1 MMKVRKFIIPA
12 AALAAACIFSAC
24 SGSGATETT
33 AAATE
38 AAAETSAAES
48 SEAAETTAAE
58 EGAEAESS
66 EAGSSE
72 GAQAMDTDSLELIT
86 AISKVAPVKPEVLGE
101 VSLGE
106 YTGLDLTAPKAAEVT
121 DEEVNTYI
129 ETNILPSYPVEIV
142 DGEVQEGDTAT
153 INFVGSIDGVEF
165 PGGSGTDYPLVIGS
179 GAFIPGFEE
188 QLIGGHYGETINVN
202 VTFPEDYGN
211 EDLNG
216 KAALFVCDINKI
228 ERPRT
233 MAQIDDEFVKEITN
247 GDYETVDGLREFLK
261 KGMQTMN
268 DSEAKEGLADAI
280 LTKVLETSE
289 VEPSQEA
296 IDWQKDIYIRTY
308 DNALSRA
315 YGMSLASMIQMYGQT
330 YEEFRDSLT
339 EGATDA
345 AKRAAVIYAI
355 AEKEGLKVTD
365 EAIAAYAEEFG
376 YDNVEA
382 LTEAT
387 SESELEL
394 AVLSNLV
401 TEFVAEHSSVTYTEA
416 AAETE
421 AGE

>member
-330 YEEFRDSLT
+330 YEEFRDGLT

>member
-66 EAGSSE
+66 EAESSE
-72 GAQAMDTDSLELIT
+72 GAQALDTDSLELIT

-106 YTGLDLTAPKAAEVT
+106 YTGLDLTAPKAATVT
-121 DEEVNTYI
+121 DEEVDTYI

-202 VTFPEDYGN
+202 VTFPEDYSN
-211 EDLNG
+211 EDLKG
-216 KAALFVCDINKI
+216 KDALFVCDINKI

-233 MAQIDDEFVKEITN
+233 MAQIDDEFVEEITS
-247 GDYETVDGLREFLK
+247 GDYSTVDGLREFLK
-261 KGMQTMN
+261 KGLQTMN

-330 YEEFRDSLT
+330 YEEFRDGLT

-401 TEFVAEHSSVTYTEA
+401 TEFVAEHSNVTYTEA
-416 AAETE
+416 AEETE

>member
-66 EAGSSE
+66 EAESSE
-72 GAQAMDTDSLELIT
+72 GAQALDTDSLELIT

-106 YTGLDLTAPKAAEVT
+106 YTGLDLTAPKAATVT
-121 DEEVNTYI
+121 DEEVDTYI

-202 VTFPEDYGN
+202 VTF
-211 EDLNG
+211 
-216 KAALFVCDINKI
+216 
-228 ERPRT
+228 
-233 MAQIDDEFVKEITN
+233 
-247 GDYETVDGLREFLK
+247 
-261 KGMQTMN
+261 
-268 DSEAKEGLADAI
+268 
-280 LTKVLETSE
+280 
-289 VEPSQEA
+289 
-296 IDWQKDIYIRTY
+296 
-308 DNALSRA
+308 
-315 YGMSLASMIQMYGQT
+315 
-330 YEEFRDSLT
+330 
-339 EGATDA
+339 
-345 AKRAAVIYAI
+345 
-355 AEKEGLKVTD
+355 
-365 EAIAAYAEEFG
+365 
-376 YDNVEA
+376 
-382 LTEAT
+382 
-387 SESELEL
+387 
-394 AVLSNLV
+394 
-401 TEFVAEHSSVTYTEA
+401 
-416 AAETE
+416 
-421 AGE
+421 

>member
-121 DEEVNTYI
+121 DEDVNTYI

>member
-24 SGSGATETT
+24 SGSGTTETT

-58 EGAEAESS
+58 EGTEAESS
-66 EAGSSE
+66 EAESSE

-106 YTGLDLTAPKAAEVT
+106 YIGLDLTAPKAAEVT
-121 DEEVNTYI
+121 DGEVDTYI

-179 GAFIPGFEE
+179 GAFIPGFED

-216 KAALFVCDINKI
+216 KDALFVCDINKI

-233 MAQIDDEFVKEITN
+233 MAQIDDEFVEEITN
-247 GDYETVDGLREFLK
+247 GDYNTVDGLREFLK

-330 YEEFRDSLT
+330 YDEFRDSLT

-401 TEFVAEHSSVTYTEA
+401 TEFVAENSNVTYTEA
-416 AAETE
+416 AEETE

>member
-1 MMKVRKFIIPA
+1 M
-12 AALAAACIFSAC
+12 
-24 SGSGATETT
+24 
-33 AAATE
+33 
-38 AAAETSAAES
+38 
-48 SEAAETTAAE
+48 
-58 EGAEAESS
+58 
-66 EAGSSE
+66 
-72 GAQAMDTDSLELIT
+72 
-86 AISKVAPVKPEVLGE
+86 
-101 VSLGE
+101 
-106 YTGLDLTAPKAAEVT
+106 
-121 DEEVNTYI
+121 
-129 ETNILPSYPVEIV
+129 
-142 DGEVQEGDTAT
+142 
-153 INFVGSIDGVEF
+153 
-165 PGGSGTDYPLVIGS
+165 
-179 GAFIPGFEE
+179 
-188 QLIGGHYGETINVN
+188 
-202 VTFPEDYGN
+202 
-211 EDLNG
+211 
-216 KAALFVCDINKI
+216 
-228 ERPRT
+228 
-233 MAQIDDEFVKEITN
+233 
-247 GDYETVDGLREFLK
+247 
-261 KGMQTMN
+261 
-268 DSEAKEGLADAI
+268 

-330 YEEFRDSLT
+330 YEEFRDGLT

-401 TEFVAEHSSVTYTEA
+401 TEFVAEHSNVTYTEA
-416 AAETE
+416 AEETE

>member
-38 AAAETSAAES
+38 AAAETSAVES

-106 YTGLDLTAPKAAEVT
+106 YTGLDLTAPKAAAVT
-121 DEEVNTYI
+121 DEEVDTYI

-179 GAFIPGFEE
+179 GAFIPGFED

-216 KAALFVCDINKI
+216 KDALFVCDINKI

-233 MAQIDDEFVKEITN
+233 MAQIDDEFVEEITN
-247 GDYETVDGLREFLK
+247 GDYNTVDGLREFLK

-330 YEEFRDSLT
+330 YDEFRDSLT

-401 TEFVAEHSSVTYTEA
+401 TEFVAENSNVTYTEA
-416 AAETE
+416 AEETE
-421 AGE
+421 TGE

>member
-106 YTGLDLTAPKAAEVT
+106 YTGLDLTAPKAAAVT
-121 DEEVNTYI
+121 DEEVDTYI

-216 KAALFVCDINKI
+216 KDALFVCDINKI

-247 GDYETVDGLREFLK
+247 GDYDTVDGLREFMK

-330 YEEFRDSLT
+330 YEEFRDGLT

>member
-38 AAAETSAAES
+38 AAAETSAVES

-106 YTGLDLTAPKAAEVT
+106 YTGLDLTAPKAAAVT
-121 DEEVNTYI
+121 DEEVDTYI

-179 GAFIPGFEE
+179 GAFIPGFED

-211 EDLNG
+211 EDLNC
-216 KAALFVCDINKI
+216 KDALFVCDINKI

-233 MAQIDDEFVKEITN
+233 MAQIDDEFVEEITN
-247 GDYETVDGLREFLK
+247 GDYNTVDGLREFLK

-330 YEEFRDSLT
+330 YDEFRDSLT

-401 TEFVAEHSSVTYTEA
+401 TEFVAENSNVTYTEA
-416 AAETE
+416 AEETE
-421 AGE
+421 TGE